1 MTRVD
6 LERLKE
12 LKKQSSELD
21 ERLRRLYEQA
31 TRTTALLDGLP
42 RGSAMRSKVE
52 NSIVKIQSTIEE
64 TRADIVEQVMLEG
77 EFTEAVRELAVMERR
92 VLTMRYVDVRG
103 YRQIANELGRSLD
116 YVFKIHRRALKK
128 ILGEGSKG
136 Q

>member
-12 LKKQSSELD
+12 LKRLSLELD

-31 TRTTALLDGLP
+31 TRTTSLLDGLP
-42 RGSAMRSKVE
+42 RGSVMRSKIE
-52 NSIVKIQSTIEE
+52 NSIIKIESTIEE

-77 EFTEAVRELAVMERR
+77 EFTEAVMKLPMSERQM
-92 VLTMRYVDVRG
+92 LTMRYLDGLG
-103 YRQIANELGRSLD
+103 YRQIANTLGRSLD

>member
-42 RGSAMRSKVE
+42 RGSSMRSKVE

-64 TRADIVEQVMLEG
+64 TRSDIVELVMLEG
-77 EFTEAVRELAVMERR
+77 EFTEAVSELPVMERR
-92 VLTMRYVDVRG
+92 VLTMRYVDGRG
-103 YRQIANELGRSLD
+103 YRQIANALGRSVD
-116 YVFKIHRRALKK
+116 HVFKIHRRALKK
-128 ILGEGSKG
+128 ILSEDSK
-136 Q
+136 

>member
-1 MTRVD
+1 MRRVD

-128 ILGEGSKG
+128 ILGEGSKR